1 VTFENPAVVELVDT
15 ASKLRSFDQGTA
27 ASAFG
32 ARLGVREAR
41 GALELQVQI
50 LPAGPSE
57 NC

>member
-1 VTFENPAVVELVDT
+1 MTFENPVVVELVDT

-41 GALELQVQI
+41 GALEMQVRI
-50 LPAGPSE
+50 LPTGPL
-57 NC
+57 